1 MQLQKYTGGRAL
13 RFGEQARRQNQ
24 SAGVFA
30 LANVMQFLNVLDKLA
45 RINSRVDTG
54 ASHAIDD
61 GDQAVL
67 R

>member
-1 MQLQKYTGGRAL
+1 MQLQKYAGGRAL
-13 RFGEQARRQNQ
+13 RSGEHTRTKNQ
-24 SAGVFA
+24 SLGVLDLA
-30 LANVMQFLNVLDKLA
+30 LVMLFLNVLDKLA

-61 GDQAVL
+61 GEQAIL